1 MLARAFPGGTAMTT
15 QIVPH
20 DFSYE
25 SALHDSLKVNWQVE
39 DLIGNGKTL
48 DFTKPFLPDSLAGVR
63 GIRALSDV
71 EKLALNQI
79 RGNSYLHIF
88 GFVEQF
94 ILPFVLEQT
103 QKAVH
108 GDTDRVRAL
117 TTFADEEAKHIQLF
131 QRFAAEFAKGF
142 GTPTGVIGPAGEVA
156 ASVLR
161 HSRLG
166 VALAVLHLE
175 WLTLRHYLD
184 SIKSDESLDPQF
196 TSLLRHHWQEEA
208 QHAKLD
214 TILVDE
220 LARDL
225 APEQIKQGIDDFLSI
240 GGILEGGLRAQQQL
254 DLEALERHVGRTFS
268 PAEREEITAAQ
279 VKSYRY
285 ALLVQGLEHPN
296 FLKTVTALSAEGAK
310 RVTDLALAL
319 SQ

>member
-1 MLARAFPGGTAMTT
+1 MTT

-25 SALHDSLKVNWQVE
+25 SALQDSLKVSWRVE

-48 DFTKPFLPDSLAGVR
+48 DFTRPFLPDSLAGVR
-63 GIRALSDV
+63 GIRSLSDR

-108 GDTDRVRAL
+108 GDTGKVRAL
-117 TTFADEEAKHIQLF
+117 VTFADEEAKHIQLF
-131 QRFAAEFAKGF
+131 ERFAAEFARGF
-142 GTPTGVIGPAGEVA
+142 GTPAGVIGPASEVA
-156 ASVLR
+156 AAVLK

-166 VALAVLHLE
+166 VALVVLHLE
-175 WLTLRHYLD
+175 WLTLRHYLE
-184 SIKSDESLDPQF
+184 SVKTDESLDPQF
-196 TSLLRHHWQEEA
+196 SSLLRHHWQEEA

-220 LARDL
+220 LARGL
-225 APEQIKQGIDDFLSI
+225 TPEQIKQGIDDFLAI
-240 GGILEGGLRAQQQL
+240 GGILDGGLRAQQQL
-254 DLEALERHVGRTFS
+254 DLEALQQHVGRTFS
-268 PAEREEITAAQ
+268 PAEREEITVAQ
-279 VKSYRY
+279 VKSYRH
-285 ALLVQGLEHPN
+285 ALLVLGLLHPN
-296 FLKTVTALSAEGAK
+296 FVAAVAALSAEGAK
-310 RVTDLALAL
+310 RVADLAHAL

>member
-1 MLARAFPGGTAMTT
+1 MTT
-15 QIVPH
+15 QIVQH

-25 SALHDSLKVNWQVE
+25 SALHDSHKVSWRVE

-48 DFTKPFLPDSLAGVR
+48 DFTRPFLPDALAGVR
-63 GIRALSDV
+63 GIHALSER

-103 QKAVH
+103 QQAVH
-108 GDTDRVRAL
+108 GDIGKVRAL
-117 TTFADEEAKHIQLF
+117 ATFADEEAKHIQLF
-131 QRFAAEFAKGF
+131 ERFAAEFARGF
-142 GTPTGVIGPAGEVA
+142 GTPAGVIGPASEVA
-156 ASVLR
+156 ATVLE

-166 VALAVLHLE
+166 VALVVLHLE
-175 WLTLRHYLD
+175 WLTLRHYLE
-184 SIKSDESLDPQF
+184 SVKTDESLDPQF
-196 TSLLRHHWQEEA
+196 SSLLRHHWQEEA

-220 LARDL
+220 LARRL
-225 APEQIKQGIDDFLSI
+225 TPAQITQGIDDFLAI

-254 DLEALERHVGRTFS
+254 DLAALEAHVGRAFS

-279 VKSYRY
+279 VKSYRH
-285 ALLVQGLEHPN
+285 ALLVLGLEHPN
-296 FLKTVTALSAEGAK
+296 FVAAVAALSAEGAK
-310 RVTDLALAL
+310 RVADLAHAL